1 MLVVRCVRKRLE
13 DVIEKERKR
22 EREREKCYIYLK
34 WCYIFE
40 VVQCDASLYAAYIYR
55 HFKYI

>member
-22 EREREKCYIYLK
+22 EREREREVL
-34 WCYIFE
+34 YIFE
-40 VVQCDASLYAAYIYR
+40 VVLYI
-55 HFKYI
+55 